1 MNKIK
6 KDLRNTKEIMMKQ
19 KVTERK
25 NQNKKESKKDRN
37 KETRKKQGKDEEKR
51 SNKYKKIKG
60 TKVLARKM
68 HFFLLLSSWHF
79 NLCFLFFLF
88 FI

>member
-19 KVTERK
+19 RVTERK
-25 NQNKKESKKDRN
+25 TKIRKNQRRTERK
-37 KETRKKQGKDEEKR
+37 KETRKKQG
-51 SNKYKKIKG
+51 
-60 TKVLARKM
+60 
-68 HFFLLLSSWHF
+68 
-79 NLCFLFFLF
+79 F

>member
-19 KVTERK
+19 RVTERK
-25 NQNKKESKKDRN
+25 NQNKKEPKKDRK
-37 KETRKKQGKDEEKR
+37 KETRKKQG
-51 SNKYKKIKG
+51 
-60 TKVLARKM
+60 
-68 HFFLLLSSWHF
+68 
-79 NLCFLFFLF
+79 F